1 MPTSQWVSGQLVWA
15 WTTLI
20 LVSITWV
27 RHHDDEAVDVD
38 DDDDDHLLDVKMKYC
53 SI

>member
-1 MPTSQWVSGQLVWA
+1 MPASQWVSGQLVWA

-27 RHHDDEAVDVD
+27 SEYIDNLGEGENYDDKDN
-38 DDDDDHLLDVKMKYC
+38 DHTYDHTYE
-53 SI
+53 S

>member
-1 MPTSQWVSGQLVWA
+1 MPASQWVSGQLVWA

-27 RHHDDEAVDVD
+27 SEYIDNLGDDEHTYDGPC
-38 DDDDDHLLDVKMKYC
+38 LFLFPLPG
-53 SI
+53 

>member
-1 MPTSQWVSGQLVWA
+1 MAASQWVSGQLVWA

-27 RHHDDEAVDVD
+27 RQDVD
-38 DDDDDHLLDVKMKYC
+38 DDDL
-53 SI
+53 